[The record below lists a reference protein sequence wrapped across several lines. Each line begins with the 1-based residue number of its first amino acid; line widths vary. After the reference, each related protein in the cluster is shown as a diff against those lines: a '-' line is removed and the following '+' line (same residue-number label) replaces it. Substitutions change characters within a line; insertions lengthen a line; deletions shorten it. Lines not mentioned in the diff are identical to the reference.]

1 MKIQSNV
8 IEWLLENKLSI
19 RGNNTKICIA
29 YWKIIAKK
37 RGIEFSSDIEKI
49 IMDYKPESITRK
61 RRDLVESS
69 KEQIDKA
76 MNFYNNY
83 SGRENHEGI

>member
-1 MKIQSNV
+1 
-8 IEWLLENKLSI
+8 
-19 RGNNTKICIA
+19 
-29 YWKIIAKK
+29 
-37 RGIEFSSDIEKI
+37 
-49 IMDYKPESITRK
+49 MDYKPESITRK